1 MPKEHWKTEVHGK
14 YFTMKSC
21 VFYSQYICSV
31 CLSHFESLSHLELMH
46 KGYKK
51 APISESLHWSD
62 WIWPWPSIQ
71 NVWVKQ
77 SEVISFLKFCS
88 YSKTSDYAVFG
99 SIKQISAVEGVLLFG
114 ECEHRSF
121 QWPRVSLV
129 TRELSKYGFGL
140 SGKGSSILPL
150 KQTNIQ
156 NTQLG

>member
-1 MPKEHWKTEVHGK
+1 MAIMKIIPYIVPKPLIH
-14 YFTMKSC
+14 
-21 VFYSQYICSV
+21 
-31 CLSHFESLSHLELMH
+31 
-46 KGYKK
+46 
-51 APISESLHWSD
+51 
-62 WIWPWPSIQ
+62 PS
-71 NVWVKQ
+71 
-77 SEVISFLKFCS
+77 
-88 YSKTSDYAVFG
+88 G
-99 SIKQISAVEGVLLFG
+99 VEGVLGLG